1 MSIIH
6 CSIDVTK
13 IDKSRLIEGKKGGKY
28 LNFSVLSN
36 RNGPDKY
43 GNTHMVTQDVTKEER
58 LDGVKGAI
66 LGNGKEWDGGG
77 AQQQRSAPHERRT
90 APKPQAE
97 DDDVPF

>member
-13 IDKSRLIEGKKGGKY
+13 IDKSKLVEGKKGGKF

-43 GNTHMVTQDVTKEER
+43 GNTHMITQDVSKEER
-58 LDGVKGAI
+58 LSGKRGAI
-66 LGNGKEWDGGG
+66 LGNGKEWNGQAGNSP
-77 AQQQRSAPHERRT
+77 ARAPQP
-90 APKPQAE
+90 A
-97 DDDVPF
+97 DDDDIPF